1 MTLEQKL
8 YDIFERRLHALES
21 GISVASESA
30 RQIILKQD
38 WNNIIDSLEDVERIG
53 LLMSMITQKSP
64 DHVHINDPL
73 VFGGNQGIISMKVE
87 TAMKIVAL
95 GDLP

>member
-8 YDIFERRLHALES
+8 YDIFERRLHVLES

-38 WNNIIDSLEDVERIG
+38 WNNIVDSLEDVQRISF
-53 LLMSMITQKSP
+53 LVAMITQKSP

-73 VFGGNQGIISMKVE
+73 VFGGNQGIISIKTE
-87 TAMKIVAL
+87 TAMKIAAL
-95 GDLP
+95 GGLP

>member
-8 YDIFERRLHALES
+8 YDIFEKKLHRLES
-21 GISVASESA
+21 GTFAVTEYSRLILLNDRWNDCLDSVG
-30 RQIILKQD
+30 
-38 WNNIIDSLEDVERIG
+38 VERIG

-73 VFGGNQGIISMKVE
+73 VFGGNQGIISMKTE

-95 GDLP
+95 GGLP